1 MVQLPAESLEASDA
15 LKLQSID
22 PPDGIAGA
30 ENGSEDPAA
39 IVPIGNEIYSLQLSV
54 AEDLVL

>member
-1 MVQLPAESLEASDA
+1 MVQLPAKSLEASDA

-22 PPDGIAGA
+22 PPDGTAGA
-30 ENGSEDPAA
+30 ENGSEVPAS